1 MTDDMKNLDDLPSIT
16 PDAAD
21 VSSYRRGGRSEAP
34 KQSNFNGILVFIV
47 VLMLLVM
54 GFGGYVLFQ
63 VQNKLNEANELL
75 SKSQASIGELEARL
89 AATGSDVSKTFET
102 MQEQSNT
109 NLSEI
114 DKLWAGAYRQN
125 RPKIDK
131 VAEDLDAAITGFKAA
146 LDPIAGAVSG
156 VGGKIDGLNKDLITL
171 KQQRAMDSE
180 DLATELALIRQQNQD
195 QSDALETLR
204 RAGTLMAKQ
213 ISEAKEDIGSNQNY
227 RKQHNLQVIGIKK
240 RIQKL
245 EDAIIAPIIP
255 LAP

>member
-54 GFGGYVLFQ
+54 GFGGYVLLQ
-63 VQNKLNEANELL
+63 VQNKLNEANGLL

-114 DKLWAGAYRQN
+114 DKLWAVAYRQN

-131 VAEDLDAAITGFKAA
+131 VAEDLDAAITGFKA
-146 LDPIAGAVSG
+146 
-156 VGGKIDGLNKDLITL
+156 
-171 KQQRAMDSE
+171 
-180 DLATELALIRQQNQD
+180 EL
-195 QSDALETLR
+195 
-204 RAGTLMAKQ
+204 
-213 ISEAKEDIGSNQNY
+213 Y
-227 RKQHNLQVIGIKK
+227 RH
-240 RIQKL
+240 
-245 EDAIIAPIIP
+245 
-255 LAP
+255 